1 MPEGYRRLTPEELDK
16 LTPEEAEQRREALCR
31 KILASGHFLDGYR
44 RTWFGQLLRVLHI
57 PARQFPSRWQYRR
70 VPFSMATTL
79 GAKTLKASSQR
90 MLQILRYSLNGSR
103 RVVSIVDRLVRKKL
117 RKRIE
122 QDFCCLEK
130 R

>member
-1 MPEGYRRLTPEELDK
+1 MQKDPRFWPFLGWLSAYLVWAITACLAYSS
-16 LTPEEAEQRREALCR
+16 EAVSLSMAVQ
-31 KILASGHFLDGYR
+31 AS
-44 RTWFGQLLRVLHI
+44 
-57 PARQFPSRWQYRR
+57 S
-70 VPFSMATTL
+70 FSMATTL